1 MVTTLLIISGLLIL
15 GCGTL
20 GYYLWKV
27 NRNIL
32 SIAKARVDDMYAN
45 HEQITSELV
54 ELRGNLSKKEIEL
67 NSEYNKL
74 KNDLSKKEDN
84 LAKEYEKKRQDL
96 ENEYKSKKEELE
108 AEVEEALKEAEE
120 ALEENAAKVDE
131 LLEDRLADITAKN
144 TRMFNCLCSD
154 KPIACFIDLTAE
166 NTYRCPDCGSV
177 YRVEITMNPIM
188 IGKAIS
194 DEEYVRI
201 IKRRME
207 EEENAGYEEI

>member
-1 MVTTLLIISGLLIL
+1 MVTTLLVISGLLLL

-20 GYYLWKV
+20 GYCLWRV
-27 NRNIL
+27 TRNIL
-32 SIAKARVDDMYAN
+32 GFAKSHVNDLYSN
-45 HEQITSELV
+45 HKQVRKELDKKKG
-54 ELRGNLSKKEIEL
+54 ELSKKEARL
-67 NSEYNKL
+67 NSDYNKL
-74 KNDLSKKEDN
+74 KNDLSKKEDTLN
-84 LAKEYEKKRQDL
+84 KEYEKKRQDL

-108 AEVEEALKEAEE
+108 AEVEEALKDAEE

-207 EEENAGYEEI
+207 EEENADYEEI